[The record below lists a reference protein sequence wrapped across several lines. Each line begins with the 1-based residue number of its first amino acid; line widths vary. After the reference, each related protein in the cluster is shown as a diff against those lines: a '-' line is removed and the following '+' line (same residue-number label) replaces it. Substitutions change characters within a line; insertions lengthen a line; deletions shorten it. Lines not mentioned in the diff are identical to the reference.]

1 MLRSD
6 AVNARRTDSE
16 DAMLNRQSYTDRNET
31 EVFTRLESN
40 VRSYARS
47 FPAVFTRAVGTEL
60 FDVHGKRYLDFLAGA
75 GSLNYGHNNPV
86 FKSALVEYIMDDGI
100 THSLDLHT
108 TAKERFLEAMHDIIL
123 APRGLGD
130 YVMQFV
136 GPTGTNAVEAAL
148 KIARKATGRTNV
160 IYFTN
165 GFHGVSMGALS
176 VTGNSYLR
184 AAAGVTLT
192 NTTAMPFDGYF
203 GEGVDTI
210 AHLEKVL
217 SDPSSGME
225 TPAAV
230 ILETVQGEGGLN
242 VARIDWLKR
251 LEALCN
257 KRGIVLIV
265 DDIQAGVGRTGT
277 FFSFEPAGIK
287 PDVITLS
294 KSLSGY
300 GLPMA
305 MVVLKRSLDSKWRP
319 GEHNGTFRGNNH
331 AFVTATAA
339 IEHYWS
345 TSEFATSVRAKGEY
359 IAKRL
364 QAMVDTFEGDLV

>member
-1 MLRSD
+1 
-6 AVNARRTDSE
+6 
-16 DAMLNRQSYTDRNET
+16 
-31 EVFTRLESN
+31 
-40 VRSYARS
+40 
-47 FPAVFTRAVGTEL
+47 
-60 FDVHGKRYLDFLAGA
+60 
-75 GSLNYGHNNPV
+75 
-86 FKSALVEYIMDDGI
+86 
-100 THSLDLHT
+100 
-108 TAKERFLEAMHDIIL
+108 MHDVIL

-130 YVMQFV
+130 YVMQFT

-148 KIARKATGRTNV
+148 KLARKVTGRPNV

-165 GFHGVSMGALS
+165 GFHGVSMGALA

-184 AAAGVTLT
+184 AAAGVPLQ

-257 KRGIVLIV
+257 KRGIILIV

-287 PDVITLS
+287 PDIITLS

-300 GLPMA
+300 GLPLSL
-305 MVVLKRSLDSKWRP
+305 VVLKRSLDIWKP
-319 GEHNGTFRGNNH
+319 AEHNGTFRGNNH

-339 IEHYWS
+339 IEHYW
-345 TSEFATSVRAKGEY
+345 TTDAFAKDIQAKGEY
-359 IAKRL
+359 LRKRL
-364 QAMVDTFEGDLV
+364 QDLVERFTGDLIEVKGRGMMIGVVCSDPKRAASVTARAYQDGLIIERAGPDDEVIKCMMPLTTTYAELDEGMDILERAMAAEYAKPAIAA